1 MFSAKLVV
9 KKWSGF
15 FKYIIVYI
23 VINRT
28 FSIKPLCWNY
38 YYAVIFRFFSFY
50 PITVRCCSQGPPIFM
65 TFILLK
71 TKSKSILA

>member
-15 FKYIIVYI
+15 FKYSIVYI

-28 FSIKPLCWNY
+28 RYVEEVKKEEL
-38 YYAVIFRFFSFY
+38 V
-50 PITVRCCSQGPPIFM
+50 VRDF
-65 TFILLK
+65 TRY
-71 TKSKSILA
+71 